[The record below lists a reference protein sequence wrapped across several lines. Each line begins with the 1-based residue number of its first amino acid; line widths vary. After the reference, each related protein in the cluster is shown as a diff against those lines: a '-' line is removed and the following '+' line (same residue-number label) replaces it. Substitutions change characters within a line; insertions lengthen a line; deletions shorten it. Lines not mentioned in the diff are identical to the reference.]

1 MNLVRENPRR
11 YIFWPE
17 DTSNKPHINMKTIEN
32 NAQAKVSDAEDRIWT
47 ENDSAEADIEEN
59 IFFVPETE
67 ARDTDTTLD
76 PIKAEPIFLTPAF
89 DDELDNENQKI
100 DDRVDKEAEIINDTP
115 MKIET
120 FFGQLANKN
129 QVTDDFNTQFSNG
142 GSFVTEFSNTKSTT
156 TSTTATSS
164 TTLSTTTSTTSTSIS
179 TSTPRSLTTTTSTS
193 TATLTTSTISTITST
208 ITKTSSTASTTREL
222 GIESF
227 FGQLQEAS
235 NSALK
240 SKIISEDTPEDKEE
254 VFLGSRDREA
264 VNSSLSR
271 DDNQHHLAE
280 IIEIS
285 TLNISDANLVPDSQI
300 DVKIAENNNMAVNLE
315 EEEIRTTIRD
325 LVEETTVFT
334 ITNETTPPIPVVN
347 FTTEPPIVSSEAAA
361 ASAASVTTIG
371 SVTTPPTRRLPS
383 RYMNTRQGEHFAQ
396 NKMTNCDTFQ
406 LL

>member
-47 ENDSAEADIEEN
+47 ENYSAEADIEEN

-76 PIKAEPIFLTPAF
+76 PIEAEPIFLTPAF

-156 TSTTATSS
+156 ISTTATSS

-179 TSTPRSLTTTTSTS
+179 TSTPRSSTTTTSTS

-208 ITKTSSTASTTREL
+208 TTKTSSTASTTREL

-240 SKIISEDTPEDKEE
+240 SKIISEDTPEDIEE

-271 DDNQHHLAE
+271 DDNQHQ

-347 FTTEPPIVSSEAAA
+347 FTTEPSIVSSEAAA
-361 ASAASVTTIG
+361 ASAASAITIG

-406 LL
+406 LLSI